1 MEASW
6 EIFQHLHMIIAQVN
20 KLTTASWE
28 TLSQKHPAKL
38 CTFEWKFFRTNASLV
53 LVVQSLSRVQL
64 LATPWTAAGQASLSF
79 TISWSLLKLMS
90 TESMMPSNH
99 LILCCPLLLLPSV
112 FLNIRVFSNESALLS
127 RWPKYWGFSFSTS
140 PSSEHSGLISFMIDW
155 CDILQFKGLSRVFSS
170 TTVWKDQFFSSISL
184 EYMPRGRRLG
194 PILDVSLTS

>member
-99 LILCCPLLLLPSV
+99 LILCPSLLVLPSIFPSSSLFQWV
-112 FLNIRVFSNESALLS
+112 SFSCRVAKVLELQLQNQSFQWIFRVDFLQDWLVWSPCYPRDSQESFPAPQFERINSSAPFLLS
-127 RWPKYWGFSFSTS
+127 ICQ
-140 PSSEHSGLISFMIDW
+140 EVEGL
-155 CDILQFKGLSRVFSS
+155 GLS
-170 TTVWKDQFFSSISL
+170 
-184 EYMPRGRRLG
+184 
-194 PILDVSLTS
+194 